1 MTELDTSV
9 MPAAARAAADQAGRA
24 LAAVPADRLTAPT
37 PCREYDVRALLDH
50 LAWAAVLS
58 QRSATRTAFE
68 HDWTSALPAP
78 FLAGLPVER
87 WAAAI
92 VPELDA
98 AADAWADPA
107 AWDGETLMGTAPMP
121 AAVVGPMMLAEF
133 VLHGWDLAR
142 AVGAPYDVAEELG
155 RSTLAAVQPLVGMGR
170 EGGWYGPEVD
180 VPADAPAFDR
190 TLGLTGRDPA
200 WRP

>member
-1 MTELDTSV
+1 MIELDISV
-9 MPAAARAAADQAGRA
+9 LPAAVRAAADQAGRA

-37 PCREYDVRALLDH
+37 PCRDYDVRALLDH

-58 QRSATRTAFE
+58 QRSATRTPFE
-68 HDWTSALPAP
+68 PDWTGAVPAP
-78 FLAGLPVER
+78 FLSGLPAER

-92 VPELDA
+92 VPELAA

-142 AVGAPYDVAEELG
+142 AVGAPYDVADELG
-155 RSTLAAVQPLVGMGR
+155 RSTLAAVQPLAGMGR
-170 EGGWYGPEVD
+170 DGGWYGAEVD

-190 TLGLTGRDPA
+190 ALGLTGRDPA
-200 WRP
+200 WRA